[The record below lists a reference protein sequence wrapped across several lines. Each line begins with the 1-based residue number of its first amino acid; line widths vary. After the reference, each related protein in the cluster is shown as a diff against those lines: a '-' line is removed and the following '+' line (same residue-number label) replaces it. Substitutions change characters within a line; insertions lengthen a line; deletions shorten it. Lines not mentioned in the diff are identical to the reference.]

1 MNEEILEK
9 TKYCLNCPTKPCSVK
24 GCPLHNDI
32 PAFIKAA
39 KEDNIKEAY
48 KIISKTSV
56 LPGICGRICP
66 HSKQCQGSCV
76 CGIKGE
82 PVSIGEIEAYI
93 FDKAMEQGLSLK
105 EALGVSETD
114 INSASYRVA
123 IIGGGPAGLTCA
135 AYLAAA
141 GAQVTIYEKYNYL
154 GGLLVHGI
162 PEFRLS
168 KEIVEKNIKQIL
180 DLGVKVEYNT
190 PLVAD
195 ISTNAKAITLDQLQK
210 NYDAIFLSFGA
221 NRSSKLHIKGEE
233 LSGVYGGNEL
243 LEFDNHPDY
252 ADKIVSVIGGGDVAM
267 DCARTAIR
275 KGAKKV
281 QVIYRRAR
289 EQMPADDKEIE
300 QAIEEGVEFLF
311 QNNIVEIKGN
321 GKVEKL
327 ELIKTELREVRGETR
342 LAPVDIENSN
352 YEIETDYLITALG
365 SSTDKFVKDLGL
377 ELDKWSN
384 IKVDEN
390 HQTSNK
396 KIYAGGNLAGDTQT
410 VAWAASAGH
419 LVAEEILKNR

>member
-1 MNEEILEK
+1 M
-9 TKYCLNCPTKPCSVK
+9 
-24 GCPLHNDI
+24 
-32 PAFIKAA
+32 
-39 KEDNIKEAY
+39 
-48 KIISKTSV
+48 
-56 LPGICGRICP
+56 
-66 HSKQCQGSCV
+66 

-365 SSTDKFVKDLGL
+365 SSTDKFVKDLGV
-377 ELDKWSN
+377 ELDKWGN

-410 VAWAASAGH
+410 VAWAARAGH